1 MELSRRKFIG
11 TAAGVAGAAALGA
24 SLAGKDVAARAATKA
39 RGASVATVPSFPLKP
54 GCTTDLE
61 YGGTDYTLAQNN
73 FQDYTKST
81 ATPGGYPWPF
91 HVEKYFDTDPIA
103 RLEGQAGNGT
113 AYFLISVTPDPTM
126 PPDGPA
132 NLATWIEDN
141 ITTPGYGPNV
151 LAFTLHSEPNL
162 PTSSWPTAAD
172 YGDYVAYYAPTIA
185 TAGYNLVYDGA
196 SYIPATCLSYGQ
208 ACYDNA
214 TLIAA
219 GCDGYLP
226 DYLNNGSSWNFIDSY
241 FSWVASVD
249 LPVFWAEF
257 GPRTTDPSVPANH
270 WDQCCTDIAN
280 KMVDQPSPGYAWW
293 SYWNVSDQTGSY
305 NPVTSTSDPKL
316 TGLANIHSILS

>member
-1 MELSRRKFIG
+1 MEMSRRKFMG

-24 SLAGKDVAARAATKA
+24 SLAGKDAAARAATKDY
-39 RGASVATVPSFPLKP
+39 GAHVASVPSFPLKP

-61 YGGTDYTLAQNN
+61 YGGTDYTVAQIN
-73 FQDYTKST
+73 FNDYTKSS
-81 ATPGGYPWPF
+81 ATPGGYPWPY
-91 HVEKYFDTDPIA
+91 HVEKFFDSDPIA
-103 RLEGQAGNGT
+103 RLQGQAANGT
-113 AYFLISVTPDPTM
+113 AYFLISVTPDPAMT
-126 PPDGPA
+126 PTGKSD
-132 NLATWIEDN
+132 LTTWIADN
-141 ITTPGYGPNV
+141 ITPDYQDNV

-162 PTSSWPTAAD
+162 VTSPWSTAAA
-172 YGDYVAYYAPTIA
+172 YGDYVAYYAPVIA
-185 TAGYNLVYDGA
+185 DAGYNLVYDGA
-196 SYIPATCLSYGQ
+196 SYESATCLTYGQ

-226 DYLNNGSSWNFIDSY
+226 DYVNNGSSWDFIDSY

-257 GPRTTDPSVPANH
+257 GPRTMDPSVPANN
-270 WDQCCTDIAN
+270 WEQCCTDIAN
-280 KMVDQPSPGYAWW
+280 KMVNQPSPGYAWW

-316 TGLANIHSILS
+316 GGLANIHSILS